1 MEMCP
6 HVQRAEA
13 AQRTRKNHIASPRRL
28 VTEECDE
35 GVTLVLLLL
44 LPQCELDIS
53 VRLRVWCHWLK
64 LQVIVHGVR

>member
-1 MEMCP
+1 MCKERK
-6 HVQRAEA
+6 QLKEE
-13 AQRTRKNHIASPRRL
+13 KNHIASPRRL

-44 LPQCELDIS
+44 LLLPQCELDIS

-64 LQVIVHGVR
+64 LRVIVHGVR